1 MSIGVG
7 PWGEPGVGAAQF
19 NVEAEIMWGG
29 NKGGVEVLYADA
41 NIDSSAVDAGSV
53 PTNVL
58 RKGLLM
64 GQLTASGKKVQWDST
79 ATDGSADL
87 RGVLDVEQRMVDGL
101 GTARGTFPRLL
112 IHAPIKASKLL
123 IKGAA
128 LIGHADE
135 YLARRNLHQMGFRL
149 DDDPVGYLAGLTYRQ
164 VEKTANYTIV
174 AADNG
179 MTFIATT
186 ANVVFTLPAIKPGL
200 SFSFLRYDAF
210 TMGVVTPT
218 PDDLIVGNDNAADS
232 VTWSTAG
239 NMIGAQLR
247 VRSIRVAGVLRWLAE
262 VPVTPFG
269 TGAFLTQT
277 LVT

>member
-7 PWGEPGVGAAQF
+7 AWGEPGVGAAQF
-19 NVEAEIMWGG
+19 SVEAEIMWGG

-41 NIDSSAVDAGSV
+41 NVSSEAVDAGSV

-64 GQLTASGKKVQWDST
+64 GRLNADGKLVEWDSL
-79 ATDGSADL
+79 ANDGSADL

-101 GTARGTFPRLL
+101 GIARGTFPRLL
-112 IHAPIKASKLL
+112 IHAPLKASKLL

-128 LIGHADE
+128 MIGHADE

-164 VEKTANYTIV
+164 AEKTTNYTVV

-179 MTFIATT
+179 TFFIATT
-186 ANVVFTLPAIKPGL
+186 AAVVFTLPAIKPGL
-200 SFSFLRYDAF
+200 SFTFFRYDAF

-218 PDDLIVGNDNAADS
+218 PDDLIVGNDNSADS
-232 VTWSTAG
+232 VTWQTAG
-239 NMIGAQLR
+239 NMVGACVR
-247 VRSIRVAGVLRWLAE
+247 VRAIRVGAALRWLPE
-262 VPVTPFG
+262 VAPVPFSTG
-269 TGAFLTQT
+269 TLLTQT
-277 LVT
+277 LAT